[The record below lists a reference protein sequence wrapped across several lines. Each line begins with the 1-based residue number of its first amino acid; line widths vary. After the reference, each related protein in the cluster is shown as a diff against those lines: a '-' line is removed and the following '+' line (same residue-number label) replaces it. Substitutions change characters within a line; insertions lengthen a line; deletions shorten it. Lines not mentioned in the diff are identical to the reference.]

1 MQCFKTITMIN
12 KQKTLKLIKEKV
24 DARSNGRIKMKK
36 PFSCTITEGVFKHTI
51 RRRIT
56 HLLKQG
62 NSVLC
67 MDDNYEL
74 RNINVLETKDLHK
87 IMWGLINDK
96 EKREIALE
104 HLLLTKDYLTD

>member
-1 MQCFKTITMIN
+1 MIS

-24 DARSNGRIKMKK
+24 DGRSNGRIKIKK
-36 PFSCTITEGVFKHTI
+36 PFSCTITEGVIKHTI
-51 RRRIT
+51 HRRIT
-56 HLLKQG
+56 HLVKQG

-67 MDDNYEL
+67 MDDNYQV

-96 EKREIALE
+96 EKKEIALE
-104 HLLLTKDYLTD
+104 HLLSTKDYLTN